1 MKEELI
7 PIPHIGEVLFEEFL
21 EPLNISQNALAVAIN
36 VPSNRINAIVRG
48 QRNITADTDLRL
60 TKYFGLSKGYFL
72 RLQANLELL
81 EQNRK
86 IEKDLAKIIP
96 FKSTNM
102 DVGKKTAKRTARVG
116 RNPSNGESIK
126 SPENKVNNVNIQALN
141 LKRG

>member
-21 EPLNISQNALAVAIN
+21 EPLSISQNALAVSIG

-81 EQNRK
+81 EQGRK
-86 IEKDLAKIIP
+86 IDVELAKIIP
-96 FKSTNM
+96 FNQNNN
-102 DVGKKTAKRTARVG
+102 KKVQSSG
-116 RNPSNGESIK
+116 G
-126 SPENKVNNVNIQALN
+126 
-141 LKRG
+141 

>member
-1 MKEELI
+1 MQEELI

-21 EPLNISQNALAVAIN
+21 EPLNISQNALAVAIG

-81 EQNRK
+81 EQGRK
-86 IEKDLAKIIP
+86 IEKDLSNIVP
-96 FKSTNM
+96 FKN
-102 DVGKKTAKRTARVG
+102 AKD
-116 RNPSNGESIK
+116 
-126 SPENKVNNVNIQALN
+126 
-141 LKRG
+141 KRIAM